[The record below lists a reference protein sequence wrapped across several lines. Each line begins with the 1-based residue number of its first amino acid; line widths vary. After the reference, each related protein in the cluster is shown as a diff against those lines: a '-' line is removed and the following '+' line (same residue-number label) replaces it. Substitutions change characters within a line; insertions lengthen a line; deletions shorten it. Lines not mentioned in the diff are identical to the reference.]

1 MTKSLAAKSSKNL
14 LERLKGG
21 DDIAF
26 GELVNSHWDKVYN
39 RANSLLDNH
48 QDAEEVAQ
56 DTFIRARKSIG
67 NFRGECSL
75 STWLYRIAT
84 NLAHNKHWYW
94 WRRKRGSSISLDAPL
109 TETDGNITIGDTLQG
124 EERTPA
130 DSATTSELMDL
141 IPIAMA
147 SIPEKYSEVIK
158 LRNEADMSYEDIA
171 KKLNLSVGTVKS
183 RLSRAREY
191 LREELE
197 KLNK

>member
-1 MTKSLAAKSSKNL
+1 MAKSMESTCPDTL

-21 DDIAF
+21 DDVAF
-26 GELVNSHWDKVYN
+26 GELVNTHWDKIYN
-39 RANSLLDNH
+39 RANSLLDNR

-75 STWLYRIAT
+75 STWLYHIAT

-94 WRRKRGSSISLDAPL
+94 WRRKRGESISLDTP
-109 TETDGNITIGDTLQG
+109 IG
-124 EERTPA
+124 EEGDMTVC
-130 DSATTSELMDL
+130 DL
-141 IPIAMA
+141 IESGGQNPAESA
-147 SIPEKYSEVIK
+147 AYSEFAELLPKAIDSLPAKYGEVLK
-158 LRNEADMSYEDIA
+158 LRNEEDLSYEEIA
-171 KKLNLSVGTVKS
+171 VRMNISVGTVKS

-197 KLNK
+197 KMR